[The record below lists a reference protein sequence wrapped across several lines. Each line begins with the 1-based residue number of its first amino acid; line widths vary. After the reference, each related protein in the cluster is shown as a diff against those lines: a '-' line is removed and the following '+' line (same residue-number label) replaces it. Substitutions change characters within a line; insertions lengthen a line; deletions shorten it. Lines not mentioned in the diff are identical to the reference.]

1 MKRVLLIILLHL
13 SLFFLVFAYQAQ
25 AEEEGWSVEEFSDFV
40 VTAKHGEVIH
50 GDKLRFFIKKNDCS
64 RMGIL
69 FSFSTSIE
77 NENIQKLQDARIPIE
92 INGRRIDGAA
102 EVILVQPLFRSMNLV
117 MMQAPGLKHIG
128 SMISS
133 MMAWYES
140 ENYFGIKLVS
150 GPDFNPN
157 EYFDIL
163 RNNWKLDGLPE
174 KISEAQSL
182 CLGPDE
188 IRKTLVTIDKL

>member
-25 AEEEGWSVEEFSDFV
+25 AKEEGWSVEEFSDFV

-77 NENIQKLQDARIPIE
+77 NENINKLQDTRIPIE
-92 INGRRIDGAA
+92 INGRRINGAA
-102 EVILVQPLFRSMNLV
+102 EVILVQPLFKSMNLV

-157 EYFDIL
+157 DYFDIL
-163 RNNWKLDGLPE
+163 RNNWKLDGLPQ
-174 KISEAQSL
+174 KIAEAQSL
-182 CLGPDE
+182 CIGPDE
-188 IRKTLVTIDKL
+188 IKRT

>member
-140 ENYFGIKLVS
+140 ENYFGIKLGS

-157 EYFDIL
+157 DYFDIL

-182 CLGPDE
+182 CIGPDE
-188 IRKTLVTIDKL
+188 IKKT

>member
-13 SLFFLVFAYQAQ
+13 SLFFIVFAYHAQ

-77 NENIQKLQDARIPIE
+77 NENIQALQNSRIPIE

-157 EYFDIL
+157 DYFDIL
-163 RNNWKLDGLPE
+163 RNNWKLDGLPQ
-174 KISEAQSL
+174 KIAEAKSL
-182 CLGPDE
+182 CVGQDE
-188 IRKTLVTIDKL
+188 IKRT

>member
-13 SLFFLVFAYQAQ
+13 SLFFIVFAYQAQ
-25 AEEEGWSVEEFSDFV
+25 AEEEGWTIDEFSDFI

-77 NENIQKLQDARIPIE
+77 NQNINKLQDLRIPIE
-92 INGRRIDGAA
+92 INGRKIDGAA
-102 EVILVQPLFRSMNLV
+102 EVILVQPLFRSMNIV

-157 EYFDIL
+157 DYFDIL
-163 RNNWKLDGLPE
+163 RNNWKLDGLPK
-174 KISEAQSL
+174 KIAEAQSI
-182 CLGPDE
+182 CLGPNDV
-188 IRKTLVTIDKL
+188 RTS

>member
-13 SLFFLVFAYQAQ
+13 SLFFIVFAYQAQ
-25 AEEEGWSVEEFSDFV
+25 AEEEGWSVEEFNDFV

-117 MMQAPGLKHIG
+117 MMQAPGLKHVG

-150 GPDFNPN
+150 GPDFNPDD
-157 EYFDIL
+157 YFDIL

-182 CLGPDE
+182 CIGPDE
-188 IRKTLVTIDKL
+188 IKRT

>member
-13 SLFFLVFAYQAQ
+13 SLFFIVFAYQAQ

-40 VTAKHGEVIH
+40 ITAKHGEVIH
-50 GDKLRFFIKKNDCS
+50 GDKLRFYIKKNDCS

-77 NENIQKLQDARIPIE
+77 NKNINSLQDVRIPIE

-102 EVILVQPLFRSMNLV
+102 EVILVQPLFKSMNLV
-117 MMQAPGLKHIG
+117 MMQAPGLKHIS

-133 MMAWYES
+133 MMSWYES

-157 EYFDIL
+157 DYFDIL
-163 RNNWKLDGLPE
+163 RNNWKLDGLPK
-174 KISEAQSL
+174 KIAEAQSL

-188 IRKTLVTIDKL
+188 ISRT

>member
-1 MKRVLLIILLHL
+1 MKRVLLIILSHL
-13 SLFFLVFAYQAQ
+13 LLFFIVFAYQAQ
-25 AEEEGWSVEEFSDFV
+25 AEEEGWTVDEFSDFV

-77 NENIQKLQDARIPIE
+77 NENIENLQNARIPIE
-92 INGRRIDGAA
+92 INGRKINGAA
-102 EVILVQPLFRSMNLV
+102 EVILVQPLFQSMNLV

-128 SMISS
+128 SFISS

-157 EYFDIL
+157 DYFDIL
-163 RNNWKLDGLPE
+163 RNNWKLDGLPK
-174 KISEAQSL
+174 KIAEAQSL
-182 CLGPDE
+182 CIGPDE
-188 IRKTLVTIDKL
+188 IKRT

>member
-13 SLFFLVFAYQAQ
+13 SLFFIVFAYQAQ
-25 AEEEGWSVEEFSDFV
+25 AEEDGWSVEEFSDFV

-77 NENIQKLQDARIPIE
+77 NKNIEKLHDVRIPIE
-92 INGRRIDGAA
+92 INGRRINGAA
-102 EVILVQPLFRSMNLV
+102 EVILVQPLFQSMNLV
-117 MMQAPGLKHIG
+117 MMQAPGLKHIE

-157 EYFDIL
+157 DYFDIL
-163 RNNWKLDGLPE
+163 RNNWKLDGLPQ
-174 KISEAQSL
+174 KIAEAQSL
-182 CLGPDE
+182 CIGPDE
-188 IRKTLVTIDKL
+188 IKKT

>member
-13 SLFFLVFAYQAQ
+13 SLFFIVFAYQAQ
-25 AEEEGWSVEEFSDFV
+25 AEEGWSVEEFSDFV

-77 NENIQKLQDARIPIE
+77 NKNIKNLQDARIPIE

-102 EVILVQPLFRSMNLV
+102 EVILVQPLFKSMKLV

-157 EYFDIL
+157 DYFDIL
-163 RNNWKLDGLPE
+163 RNNWKLDGLPK
-174 KISEAQSL
+174 KIAEAQSL
-182 CLGPDE
+182 CIGPDE
-188 IRKTLVTIDKL
+188 ISRT

>member
-77 NENIQKLQDARIPIE
+77 NKNIQKLQDARIPIE

-102 EVILVQPLFRSMNLV
+102 EVILVQPLFKTMNIV
-117 MMQAPGLKHIG
+117 MMQAPGLKHVG

-157 EYFDIL
+157 DYFDIL

-174 KISEAQSL
+174 KIAEAQSL
-182 CLGPDE
+182 CIGPDE
-188 IRKTLVTIDKL
+188 IKRT

>member
-25 AEEEGWSVEEFSDFV
+25 AEEGNWRVEEFSDFV
-40 VTAKHGEVIH
+40 VTAKNGEVIH
-50 GDKLRFFIKKNDCS
+50 GDKLRFLIKKNDCS
-64 RMGIL
+64 RMSIL
-69 FSFSTSIE
+69 FSFSTSVE
-77 NENIQKLQDARIPIE
+77 NANIKKLQDVRSPIE
-92 INGRRIDGAA
+92 INGHRINDAA
-102 EVILVQPLFRSMNLV
+102 KVILVQTLFKSMNIV
-117 MMQAPGLKHIG
+117 IMQAPGLKHIE

-157 EYFDIL
+157 DYFDIL
-163 RNNWKLDGLPE
+163 RNNWKLDGLPQ
-174 KISEAQSL
+174 KIAEAKSL
-182 CLGPDE
+182 CVGQDE
-188 IRKTLVTIDKL
+188 IKRT

>member
-1 MKRVLLIILLHL
+1 MIRLILILHNTHIYLLHL
-13 SLFFLVFAYQAQ
+13 SLFFIVFAYHAQ

-77 NENIQKLQDARIPIE
+77 NENIQGLQNSRIPIE

-140 ENYFGIKLVS
+140 ENYFV
-150 GPDFNPN
+150 
-157 EYFDIL
+157 
-163 RNNWKLDGLPE
+163 
-174 KISEAQSL
+174 IS
-182 CLGPDE
+182 
-188 IRKTLVTIDKL
+188 

>member
-25 AEEEGWSVEEFSDFV
+25 AEEEGWSIEEFSDFV

-69 FSFSTSIE
+69 FSFSTSIK
-77 NENIQKLQDARIPIE
+77 NKNIKKLQDSRIPIE

-102 EVILVQPLFRSMNLV
+102 EVILVQPLFKSMNLV

-140 ENYFGIKLVS
+140 ENYFGIKLVN

-157 EYFDIL
+157 DYFDIL
-163 RNNWKLDGLPE
+163 RNNWKLDGLPQ
-174 KISEAQSL
+174 KIAEAQSL
-182 CLGPDE
+182 CVGPGE
-188 IRKTLVTIDKL
+188 VKKT

>member
-13 SLFFLVFAYQAQ
+13 SLFFIVFAYQAQ
-25 AEEEGWSVEEFSDFV
+25 AEEEGWTVDEFSDFV

-77 NENIQKLQDARIPIE
+77 NENIENLQNARIPIE
-92 INGRRIDGAA
+92 INGRKINGAA
-102 EVILVQPLFRSMNLV
+102 EVILVQPLFQSMKLV

-128 SMISS
+128 SFISS

-157 EYFDIL
+157 DYFDIL
-163 RNNWKLDGLPE
+163 RNNWKLDGLPQ
-174 KISEAQSL
+174 KIAEAQSL
-182 CLGPDE
+182 CMGPDE
-188 IRKTLVTIDKL
+188 ISRT

>member
-1 MKRVLLIILLHL
+1 MKRVLLIILSHL
-13 SLFFLVFAYQAQ
+13 LLFFIVFAYQAQAQ
-25 AEEEGWSVEEFSDFV
+25 AEEEGWTIDEFSDFI

-77 NENIQKLQDARIPIE
+77 NQNINKLQDARIPIE
-92 INGRRIDGAA
+92 INGRKIDGAA

-117 MMQAPGLKHIG
+117 MMQAPGLKNIG

-140 ENYFGIKLVS
+140 ENYFGIKLIN
-150 GPDFNPN
+150 GPDFNPKD
-157 EYFDIL
+157 YFDIL
-163 RNNWKLDGLPE
+163 RNNWKLDGLPK
-174 KISEAQSL
+174 KIAEAQSI
-182 CLGPDE
+182 CRGPDD
-188 IRKTLVTIDKL
+188 IKNT

>member
-25 AEEEGWSVEEFSDFV
+25 AEEEGWSVEEFSDFI

-77 NENIQKLQDARIPIE
+77 NENINKLQDARIPIE
-92 INGRRIDGAA
+92 INGRRINGAA
-102 EVILVQPLFRSMNLV
+102 EVILVQPLFKSMNLV

-128 SMISS
+128 SMIGS

-157 EYFDIL
+157 DYFDIL
-163 RNNWKLDGLPE
+163 RNNWKLDGLPQ
-174 KISEAQSL
+174 KIAEAQSL
-182 CLGPDE
+182 CIGPDE
-188 IRKTLVTIDKL
+188 IL

>member
-1 MKRVLLIILLHL
+1 MKRVLLIILSHVL
-13 SLFFLVFAYQAQ
+13 LFFIVFAYQAQ
-25 AEEEGWSVEEFSDFV
+25 AEDEGWTIDEFSDFV

-77 NENIQKLQDARIPIE
+77 NQNINKLQDARIPIE
-92 INGRRIDGAA
+92 INGRRINGAA

-133 MMAWYES
+133 IMAWYDS
-140 ENYFGIKLVS
+140 ENYFGIELVS
-150 GPDFNPN
+150 GPNFNPD

-163 RNNWKLDGLPE
+163 RNNWKLEGLPQ
-174 KISEAQSL
+174 KIAEAQSI
-182 CLGPDE
+182 CRGPDD
-188 IRKTLVTIDKL
+188 IKNT

>member
-40 VTAKHGEVIH
+40 VTAKHGEIIH

-77 NENIQKLQDARIPIE
+77 NENINKLQDTRIPIE
-92 INGRRIDGAA
+92 INGRRINGAA
-102 EVILVQPLFRSMNLV
+102 EVILVQPLFKSMNIV

-157 EYFDIL
+157 DYFDIL
-163 RNNWKLDGLPE
+163 RNNWKLDGLPQ
-174 KISEAQSL
+174 KIAEAQSL
-182 CLGPDE
+182 CIGPDE
-188 IRKTLVTIDKL
+188 IKRT

>member
-13 SLFFLVFAYQAQ
+13 SLFFIVFAYHAQ

-77 NENIQKLQDARIPIE
+77 NENIQALQNSRIPIE

-157 EYFDIL
+157 DYFDIL
-163 RNNWKLDGLPE
+163 RNNWKLDGLPQ
-174 KISEAQSL
+174 KIAEAQSL
-182 CLGPDE
+182 CIGPDE
-188 IRKTLVTIDKL
+188 ISRT

>member
-13 SLFFLVFAYQAQ
+13 SLFFLVFVYQAQ

-77 NENIQKLQDARIPIE
+77 NKNIQKLQDARIPIE

-157 EYFDIL
+157 DYFDIL
-163 RNNWKLDGLPE
+163 RNNWKLDGLPQ
-174 KISEAQSL
+174 KIAEAQSI

-188 IRKTLVTIDKL
+188 VSRT

>member
-13 SLFFLVFAYQAQ
+13 SLFFIVFAYHAQ

-77 NENIQKLQDARIPIE
+77 NENIKNLQDTRIPIE

-157 EYFDIL
+157 DYFDIL
-163 RNNWKLDGLPE
+163 RNNWKLDGLPQ
-174 KISEAQSL
+174 KIAEAQSL
-182 CLGPDE
+182 CIGPDE
-188 IRKTLVTIDKL
+188 IKRT

>member
-77 NENIQKLQDARIPIE
+77 NENIQKLQDARIPIG

-157 EYFDIL
+157 DYFDIL
-163 RNNWKLDGLPE
+163 RNNWKLDGLPQ
-174 KISEAQSL
+174 KIAEAQSL
-182 CLGPDE
+182 CIGPDE
-188 IRKTLVTIDKL
+188 IKRT

>member
-157 EYFDIL
+157 DYFDIL
-163 RNNWKLDGLPE
+163 RNNWKLDGLPK
-174 KISEAQSL
+174 KIAEAQSL
-182 CLGPDE
+182 CIGPDE
-188 IRKTLVTIDKL
+188 VKKT

>member
-1 MKRVLLIILLHL
+1 
-13 SLFFLVFAYQAQ
+13 
-25 AEEEGWSVEEFSDFV
+25 
-40 VTAKHGEVIH
+40 
-50 GDKLRFFIKKNDCS
+50 
-64 RMGIL
+64 
-69 FSFSTSIE
+69 
-77 NENIQKLQDARIPIE
+77 
-92 INGRRIDGAA
+92 
-102 EVILVQPLFRSMNLV
+102 MNLV

-157 EYFDIL
+157 DYFDIL

-182 CLGPDE
+182 CIGPDE
-188 IRKTLVTIDKL
+188 IKKT

>member
-25 AEEEGWSVEEFSDFV
+25 AEEGNWRVEEFSDFV
-40 VTAKHGEVIH
+40 VTAKNSEVIH
-50 GDKLRFFIKKNDCS
+50 GDKLRFLIKKNDCS
-64 RMGIL
+64 RMSIL
-69 FSFSTSIE
+69 FSFSTSVE
-77 NENIQKLQDARIPIE
+77 NANIKKLQDVRIPIE
-92 INGRRIDGAA
+92 INGHRINDAA
-102 EVILVQPLFRSMNLV
+102 KVILVQTLFKSMNIV
-117 MMQAPGLKHIG
+117 IMQAPGLKHIE

-157 EYFDIL
+157 DYFDIL
-163 RNNWKLDGLPE
+163 RNNWKLDGLPQ
-174 KISEAQSL
+174 KIAEAKSL
-182 CLGPDE
+182 CVGQDE
-188 IRKTLVTIDKL
+188 IKRT

>member
-1 MKRVLLIILLHL
+1 MKRVLLIILSHL
-13 SLFFLVFAYQAQ
+13 LLFSIVFAYQAQ
-25 AEEEGWSVEEFSDFV
+25 AEDEGWTIDEFSDFV
-40 VTAKHGEVIH
+40 VTAKRGEVIH

-77 NENIQKLQDARIPIE
+77 NQNINKLQDARIPIE
-92 INGRRIDGAA
+92 INGRRINGAA

-133 MMAWYES
+133 IMAWYDS
-140 ENYFGIKLVS
+140 ENYFGIELVS
-150 GPDFNPN
+150 GPNFNPD

-163 RNNWKLDGLPE
+163 RNNWKLEGLPQ
-174 KISEAQSL
+174 KIAEAQSI
-182 CLGPDE
+182 CRGPDD
-188 IRKTLVTIDKL
+188 IKNT

>member
-77 NENIQKLQDARIPIE
+77 NENIQKLQDVRIPIE

-157 EYFDIL
+157 DYFDIL
-163 RNNWKLDGLPE
+163 RNNWKLDGLPQ
-174 KISEAQSL
+174 KIAEAQSL
-182 CLGPDE
+182 CIGPDE
-188 IRKTLVTIDKL
+188 IKRT